1 MAIAEQFSVFEDF
14 QNIIN
19 GKKSSTAETRH
30 GINPAT
36 AKPNPEVPVST
47 QTDVDDAVAAA
58 QEAFKTWS
66 EVPLAERA
74 NALRAFAD
82 GLEPYAEDFAKLLTQ
97 EQGKPLSFA
106 TYEVTTGIM
115 SLRDTADLF
124 LPDEIIE
131 DSATRKIVVRHT
143 PLGVSVGIVPWNFPF
158 SLGIQKLAPAVLMG
172 NTIIIK
178 PSPFTPYCGLKVV
191 ELAQRFF
198 PAGVVQVLSGGDNL
212 GPWLTEHPGI
222 EKISFTGSSVTGKK
236 VMESASRT
244 LKRVTLELGGKDAA
258 IVCKDVDIEAA
269 AAKLMTFG
277 FINSGQVCLAIKR
290 LYVHEEIYEKF
301 LAAAAAYTKTIS
313 VGAGTDEGVFMGPL
327 QNAMQYEKVKTFFE
341 GVTPDQL
348 SLTNGGVD
356 ESKPGYFIRPTIVD
370 RPAEN
375 SRLATAEQFGPILP
389 FLTWRDESDVIA
401 RANGT
406 RMGLGASVWSN
417 DLGEAARIASK
428 LQAGSVWVNT
438 HMELDPRAPFGGHK
452 ESGIGCELG
461 IHGLKGW
468 TNLQTLYFKK
478 A

>member
-1 MAIAEQFSVFEDF
+1 MAISEQFSVFEDF

-36 AKPNPEVPVST
+36 AKPNPEVPIST
-47 QTDVDDAVAAA
+47 QTDVDNAVAAA
-58 QEAFKTWS
+58 QKAFKTWY

-74 NALRAFAD
+74 DALRAFAD

-106 TYEVTTGIM
+106 TMEVTTGIQ
-115 SLRDTADLF
+115 SLRDTAALS

-131 DSATRKIVVRHT
+131 DSDARKIVVRHT

-158 SLGIQKLAPAVLMG
+158 GLGIQKLAPAVLMG

-198 PAGVVQVLSGGDNL
+198 PAGVMQVLSGGDDL
-212 GPWLTEHPGI
+212 GPRLTEHPGI

-258 IVCKDVDIEAA
+258 IVCKDVNIEAA
-269 AAKLMTFG
+269 AAKLMTYG

-290 LYVHEEIYEKF
+290 LYVHEDIYEEF

-313 VGAGTDEGVFMGPL
+313 VGDGTGEGVFMGPL

-370 RPAEN
+370 RPAED

-389 FLTWRDESDVIA
+389 FLTWKDESDVIA

-417 DLGEAARIASK
+417 DLDEAARIAAK

-468 TNLQTLYFKK
+468 TNLQTLYFNK

>member
-1 MAIAEQFSVFEDF
+1 MAISEQFNVFEDF

-47 QTDVDDAVAAA
+47 KTDVDNAVAAA

-106 TYEVTTGIM
+106 TMEVTTSIT
-115 SLRDTADLF
+115 SLRDIADLS
-124 LPDEIIE
+124 LPDEVIE
-131 DSATRKIVVRHT
+131 DSDARKILVRYS
-143 PLGVSVGIVPWNFPF
+143 PLGASVGIVPWNFPF
-158 SLGIQKLAPAVLMG
+158 ALVIQKFAPAVLMG

-198 PAGVVQVLSGGDNL
+198 PAGVVQILSGGDNL
-212 GPWLTEHPGI
+212 GPWLTEHQGI

-301 LAAAAAYTKTIS
+301 LAAAAAFTKTIS

-327 QNAMQYEKVKTFFE
+327 QNAMQFEKVKTFFE

-348 SLTNGGVD
+348 SLTNGGFD
-356 ESKPGYFIRPTIVD
+356 DSKPGYFIRPTIVD

-389 FLTWRDESDVIA
+389 FLTWKDESDVIA

-417 DLGEAARIASK
+417 DLDEAARIAAK

-438 HMELDPRAPFGGHK
+438 HMEIDSRAPFGGHK

-468 TNLQTLYFKK
+468 TNLQTLYFNK